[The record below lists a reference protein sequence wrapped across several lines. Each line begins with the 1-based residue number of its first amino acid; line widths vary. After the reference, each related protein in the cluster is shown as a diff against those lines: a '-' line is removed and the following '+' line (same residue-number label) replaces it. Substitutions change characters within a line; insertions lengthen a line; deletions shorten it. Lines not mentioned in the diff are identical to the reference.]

1 MTAVEFK
8 RQLNLPETVAMSVAL
23 MAPTTGMV
31 FVPPLLA
38 SAAGYN
44 VPLAF
49 VVSLVAVMIVGYCF
63 GRLGRRYAH
72 AGSAYGLTRHAL
84 GPWAGVLA
92 GWGLVFTY
100 VLLTGALLAGTGA
113 FAQMALSQLGLNV
126 PWAVLAGIGAA
137 AVLVLAINNIRPSVR
152 LMLILEVV
160 SMVLVV
166 VVCVLIVGHS
176 HLNAST
182 AVKPFVLNSNGVV
195 GIAHA
200 LVFGLTSFLGFE
212 GSATLGEESKDPK
225 RIVPLAILLSAF
237 VGGVFFVFVSYSQ
250 TVGFGLS
257 DSGVAEFVADG
268 TPLNTLAIR
277 FLGVNYS
284 AAVNVGAAI
293 SFFACALASV
303 NCSSHVLFAL
313 SRDRY
318 APAKVGALH
327 GSPGVPRNATFVTFT
342 VGVALLIIGAVLW
355 GSPVT
360 AIGDLSGLATFGAL
374 ISYGLVVIASLREY
388 WTADVALRRWD
399 RIGVPAIGLV
409 VLGWVLYGNIYPIPA
424 APVRYFPYIALV
436 YFLIAMGFSVAY
448 RRAIAAADVFMRP
461 PTPTPTPTPA
471 VTMAEAPNPAV

>member
-1 MTAVEFK
+1 MAAVEFK

-49 VVSLVAVMIVGYCF
+49 VVSLGAVMIIGYCF

-84 GPWAGVLA
+84 GPWAGVVA

-126 PWAVLAGIGAA
+126 PWAVLAAIGAA
-137 AVLVLAINNIRPSVR
+137 AVLLLAINNIRPSVR

-160 SMVLVV
+160 SMVMVV
-166 VVCVLIVGHS
+166 VVGVLIVGHS

-182 AVKPFVLNSNGVV
+182 AVKPFVLNSYGAVGV
-195 GIAHA
+195 AHA

-257 DSGVAEFVADG
+257 DSGVAEFAGDG

-303 NCSSHVLFAL
+303 NASSHVLFAL

-327 GSPGVPRNATFVTFT
+327 GKSGVPRNATFVTFT

-360 AIGDLSGLATFGAL
+360 AIGDLSGLGTFGAL

-388 WTADVALRRWD
+388 WTADVAQRRWD
-399 RIGVPAIGLV
+399 RIVVPAIGLL

-424 APVRYFPYIALV
+424 APVKYFPYIALV
-436 YFLIAMGFSVAY
+436 YFLIVMGFSVAY
-448 RRAIAAADVFMRP
+448 RRTIVAADVFLGP
-461 PTPTPTPTPA
+461 PAPA
-471 VTMAEAPNPAV
+471 PALTMAEAPNPAV

>member
-1 MTAVEFK
+1 
-8 RQLNLPETVAMSVAL
+8 
-23 MAPTTGMV
+23 
-31 FVPPLLA
+31 
-38 SAAGYN
+38 
-44 VPLAF
+44 
-49 VVSLVAVMIVGYCF
+49 
-63 GRLGRRYAH
+63 
-72 AGSAYGLTRHAL
+72 
-84 GPWAGVLA
+84 VLA
-92 GWGLVFTY
+92 
-100 VLLTGALLAGTGA
+100 A
-113 FAQMALSQLGLNV
+113 
-126 PWAVLAGIGAA
+126 IGAA
-137 AVLVLAINNIRPSVR
+137 AVLLLAINNIRPSVR

-160 SMVLVV
+160 SMVMVV
-166 VVCVLIVGHS
+166 VVGVLIIGHS

-212 GSATLGEESKDPK
+212 GSATLGEESKNPK
-225 RIVPLAILLSAF
+225 RNVPLAILLSAF

-257 DSGVAEFVADG
+257 DSGVAEFAGDG
-268 TPLNTLAIR
+268 TPLNTLATR

-284 AAVNVGAAI
+284 AGVNIGAAI

-303 NCSSHVLFAL
+303 NGSSHVLFAL

-360 AIGDLSGLATFGAL
+360 AIGDLSGLGTFGAL

-399 RIGVPAIGLV
+399 RIVVPAIGLL

-424 APVRYFPYIALV
+424 APVKFFPYIALG

-448 RRAIAAADVFMRP
+448 RRTIAAADVFIGP
-461 PTPTPTPTPA
+461 PAPA
-471 VTMAEAPNPAV
+471 PAPAPIMAEAPNSAV